1 MRWRKLVIA
10 LAVVAALVAVAA
22 ASGFYW
28 LSTSGRA
35 QREGSA
41 PIPGLGGRV
50 EVRFDRFGVP
60 TVRAGSALDAAAALG
75 WLHANDRMFQMEM
88 IRRAAT
94 GRLAELFGDRALDYD
109 RRIRRLG
116 FPDATRRLLESASPQ
131 SRALLEAYARG
142 VNAWLE
148 ERGDD
153 LPPEFRLLRRRP
165 EPWRPY
171 DSVSVIFVMA
181 RMLSPVTSPTED
193 QNFRFL
199 RAFGPDR
206 ARELVGDP
214 DARIF
219 DEIETLAKETPAPA
233 EDVGRRAEGA
243 GLGSNNWAVAP
254 SRSADGHALLAND
267 PHLGLGLPNV
277 WYAATLE
284 APDDHATG
292 MTLPGAPGV
301 VLGRGERVAWAVT
314 NLYVDDV
321 DVFDEKLDPSGTKVL
336 RGDHW
341 EPIAVRQ
348 DTVRLDDGSS
358 VAVEVR
364 STDRGPLLE
373 ADPEQGLPARSVA
386 WTGWESGDQ
395 LAAFSALARAQS
407 VDDVPAAI
415 AGYSFPAQ
423 NLVAADADGHLL
435 WTPLGRAPNRFGW
448 DGHFPAPGWR
458 TDVGWAGLVPAT
470 DNPVLRDPEQG
481 LVATAN
487 SFLPVPQPAWFEG
500 DFDTP
505 FRADRIRELLAAR
518 HDWNVDSLA
527 GIQTDVTS
535 LWSRR
540 LVALIG
546 TGYSGAAGRAA
557 GVLAAWDG
565 TMAPTGP
572 SALFSLVEREL
583 LRKIFEDEAVRAG
596 LPRFGTRWRLLRLLE
611 GEMSPSW
618 FDDVSTPEVE
628 TREVTIG
635 RALDAAWREGV
646 ARWGEDVSRWSWSS
660 IHTLTLDHPLGS
672 LPLLGSWFDRGPF
685 PLPGSPTTV
694 DALGG
699 PWRGDAVDISYGP
712 SMRFVTDAADP
723 ETTIDV
729 LPGGESGH
737 PADPHYAD
745 QLPLYLDG
753 KYRQVPWSEPAIERT
768 TVSRLTLVPAPD

>member
-1 MRWRKLVIA
+1 MRWRKIA
-10 LAVVAALVAVAA
+10 IGAAVLAALLLAAAVAGYFWLA
-22 ASGFYW
+22 A
-28 LSTSGRA
+28 SGRA
-35 QREGSA
+35 QRDGSA
-41 PIPGLGGRV
+41 PVPGLSGRV

-60 TVRAGSALDAAAALG
+60 TVRAASAVDAAAALG

-94 GRLAELFGDRALDYD
+94 GRLAELFGARALDYD
-109 RRIRRLG
+109 RRIRQLG
-116 FPDATRRLLESASPQ
+116 FPEATRKLLADASPQ
-131 SRALLEAYARG
+131 TRALLDAYARG
-142 VNAWLE
+142 VNAWLA

-165 EPWRPY
+165 EPWRAF

-193 QNFRFL
+193 ENFRFL
-199 RAFGPDR
+199 RAFGPER
-206 ARELVGDP
+206 ARELAGAP

-219 DEIETLAKETPAPA
+219 DEIAELARETPARP
-233 EDVGRRAEGA
+233 EEVGDRSDGA

-254 SRSADGHALLAND
+254 ARSASGHALLAND
-267 PHLGLGLPNV
+267 PHLGLALPNV

-284 APDDHATG
+284 APDDHVTG

-301 VLGRGERVAWAVT
+301 VLGRNERVAWAVT

-321 DVFDEKLDPSGTKVL
+321 DVFYEKLDPTGTKVL

-341 EPIAVRQ
+341 EPIAVEQ
-348 DTVRLDDGSS
+348 DTIRLDDGST
-358 VAVEVR
+358 VPVEVR

-373 ADPEQGLPARSVA
+373 ADPERGLPARSLA
-386 WTGWESGDQ
+386 WTGWEPGDQ
-395 LAAFSALARAQS
+395 LAAFAGLARARS
-407 VDDVPAAI
+407 VDDVPAAV

-448 DGHFPAPGWR
+448 DGHFPAPAWR
-458 TDVGWAGLVPAT
+458 TDVGWAGLVPAS
-470 DNPVLRDPEQG
+470 DNPVLHDPEQG
-481 LVATAN
+481 LIATAN
-487 SFLPVPQPAWFEG
+487 SFLPVPQPSWFEG

-518 HDWNVDSLA
+518 SDWDVDSLA
-527 GIQTDVTS
+527 TIQRDVTS

-546 TGYSGAAGRAA
+546 TGYGGDAGRAS

-572 SALFSLVEREL
+572 SALFALVEREL
-583 LRKIFEDEAVRAG
+583 LRKIFEDEATHAG
-596 LPRFGTRWRLLRLLE
+596 LPRFGSRWRLLRLLE
-611 GEMSPSW
+611 GRMSPVW
-618 FDDVSTPEVE
+618 FDDVSTPAVE
-628 TREVTIG
+628 SREETIA
-635 RALDAAWREGV
+635 RALESAWREGV
-646 ARWGEDVSRWSWSS
+646 ARWGEDVSKWSWAS

-672 LPLLGSWFDRGPF
+672 LPLLGRWFDRGPF

-723 ETTIDV
+723 SATISV

-745 QLPLYLDG
+745 QLPLYLAG
-753 KYRQVPWSEPAIERT
+753 GYRPVPWTETAIEHA
-768 TVSRLTLVPAPD
+768 TVSRLVLVPGPE